1 MIFLFT
7 LCGFHQTYLA
17 FFHMYWMLISG
28 QLFCHLFWGFCIC
41 VLCIWNVWAG
51 CHWCLIEGRVI
62 FDKVNSNYYSTAAC
76 GCLSFLLFFKTILS
90 ISQFGPSLSAYDLPI
105 YSHVNNSLFLF
116 LSVYHHFSL
125 SDKIYGN
132 DEGLHKLI
140 YLLSEGTSVETWLQ
154 ALCTQL
160 HVVDFFQINN
170 FFLLNILY
178 PSVCIDDNYFRSSPW
193 IPSS

>member
-1 MIFLFT
+1 M
-7 LCGFHQTYLA
+7 
-17 FFHMYWMLISG
+17 
-28 QLFCHLFWGFCIC
+28 
-41 VLCIWNVWAG
+41 
-51 CHWCLIEGRVI
+51 IEGRVI
-62 FDKVNSNYYSTAAC
+62 FDIANSNYYSTAAC

-90 ISQFGPSLSAYDLPI
+90 ISQFGPSLSAYDFPI

-160 HVVDFFQINN
+160 HVVGFFFQINN

-178 PSVCIDDNYFRSSPW
+178 PSVCIDDNYFTSSPW